1 MERVTSAQLGLFDT
15 VDREKREKLMQAIDK
30 VNGEHRQLI
39 KLAVQGNGRE
49 WKLKQEQLSQR
60 YTTKLSDIIKIKT

>member
-1 MERVTSAQLGLFDT
+1 MTSAQMGLFDT
-15 VDREKREKLMQAIDK
+15 VDRDKRERLMRAIDK

-39 KLAVQGNGRE
+39 KLAVQGTGRE

-60 YTTKLSDIIKIKT
+60 YTTDMNEILTINCK